1 MFDAAIKALQQMFSP
16 PFRSVLWKSILLGI
30 VMIVVLGVG
39 LYKGLD
45 WLAVSGGHWAEG
57 ALGPGAQTPLSWAI
71 WFASITAALGVAVGG
86 IFLMPAV
93 TSLMAFV
100 LFDERLDAVAIA
112 GMIACAAAVL
122 VVNRSPAKV

>member
-16 PFRSVLWKSILLGI
+16 PFRSVLIKSILLGI

-71 WFASITAALGVAVGG
+71 WFASIAAALGVVVGG
-86 IFLMPAV
+86 VFLMPAV
-93 TSLMAFV
+93 TAFV
-100 LFDERLDAVAIA
+100 GSFFVDEIA
-112 GMIACAAAVL
+112 ETGRARILSGRRAWHRAC
-122 VVNRSPAKV
+122 R